1 MNDKIDKLDKI
12 EEVKVENKPKSDEDI
27 IKNKSLSLKFLKRKV

>member
-1 MNDKIDKLDKI
+1 MDDKVK
-12 EEVKVENKPKSDEDI
+12 EVKEENKPKNEEDI